1 MTPLLAS
8 QLRYYHLR
16 KGFST
21 FMTRWSILDGTLE
34 DSTLTMRTPVAFH
47 VLYSLQRYIVL

>member
-16 KGFST
+16 KGFGT
-21 FMTRWSILDGTLE
+21 FMKGWSTLDGTLE
-34 DSTLTMRTPVAFH
+34 CSILTMQTPVAFH
-47 VLYSLQRYIVL
+47 ALHSLQRYIVL